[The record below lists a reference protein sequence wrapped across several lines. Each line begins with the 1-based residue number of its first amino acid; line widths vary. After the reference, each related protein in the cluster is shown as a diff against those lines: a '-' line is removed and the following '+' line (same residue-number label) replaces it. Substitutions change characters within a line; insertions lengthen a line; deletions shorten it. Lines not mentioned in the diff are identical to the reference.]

1 MEQPIVCA
9 TCGIII
15 HWQPTIVDGLSYCCP
30 GCAQGGP
37 CNCDYDNLPQPGQ
50 SSPMVIRTAPDPQA
64 HDSRKP
70 ATCGENGLTD
80 NVSHRSAVRP
90 AASVPVCYNVP
101 TISMPIE

>member
-15 HWQPTIVDGLSYCCP
+15 HWQPTVVDGLPYCCP

-50 SSPMVIRTAPDPQA
+50 SSPMVIRTAPD
-64 HDSRKP
+64 R
-70 ATCGENGLTD
+70 
-80 NVSHRSAVRP
+80 VSCRFLDDITESALSPRFTETGAGSLGQSYP
-90 AASVPVCYNVP
+90 ES
-101 TISMPIE
+101 